1 MKIALIGNMNNNNF
15 AIMRYFRDLGF
26 DAHLLLYE
34 DDGMFSHEHFRPEAD
49 TWNIEKWIPFIT
61 RMSITN
67 SLTPAL
73 RFPWSWITS
82 APSTL
87 RRIFRP
93 GSKTTR
99 PISVAYIKRTLS
111 QYNHLV
117 GSGNVPALCE
127 KAGLILDIF
136 VPYSTGVEYVGYPP
150 YLRVIES
157 SNYLK
162 RHLMLEMRRQQI
174 RGIAKARHVLNA
186 DVGVTEEVL
195 QGIGIETLRLPM
207 PMVYANEDYA
217 TVRPGGVLRDA
228 QERIEASRLS
238 ILHHARIMWVNS
250 DRHTL
255 EDWRVLSKNTNW
267 LLESFA
273 RLVDARPAMKPL
285 LIMIEY
291 GADVEHTKRL
301 AKDLGIERSILWLP
315 KMTRRELMWIL
326 SRVTIGCGEFYETRR
341 TIWGGTGWETL
352 GSGKPLLQAF
362 NFDEG
367 EFERLFGYPPPP
379 MLPAST
385 QEEILQRLMFV
396 ADHPAAAEDI
406 GRGAKVWF
414 NQYNGVGLAKKWL
427 DLLARSADT
436 EMVSQE

>member
-15 AIMRYFRDLGF
+15 AIMRYFRDLGA

-34 DDGMFSHEHFRPEAD
+34 DDGKFSHEHFRPEAD
-49 TWNIEKWIPFIT
+49 TWNIEKWSPFIT
-61 RMSITN
+61 RMPITN

-73 RFPWSWITS
+73 RFPGSWLAS
-82 APSTL
+82 VPSTL
-87 RRIFRP
+87 RKIFRP
-93 GSKTTR
+93 GSKATR
-99 PISVAYIKRTLS
+99 PISGAYIKRTLS
-111 QYNHLV
+111 KYDRLV
-117 GSGNVPALCE
+117 GSGNAPALCE

-136 VPYSTGVEYVGYPP
+136 APYSTGVEYVGYPP
-150 YLRVIES
+150 YLRTAEG
-157 SNYLK
+157 SNPVK
-162 RHLMLEMRRQQI
+162 RHLMLEMRRRQI
-174 RGIAKARHVLNA
+174 RGIAKTRHVLNA
-186 DVGVTEEVL
+186 EVGATEEVL
-195 QGIGIETLRLPM
+195 RGIGVKPLRLPM

-217 TVRPGGVLRDA
+217 EVKPDGVLRLV
-228 QERIEASRLS
+228 QERIQTSRLS
-238 ILHHARIMWVNS
+238 ILHHARILWVNS
-250 DRHTL
+250 ERHTQ

-267 LLESFA
+267 LLKSFA
-273 RLVDARPAMKPL
+273 KLVAARPGLKPL

-301 AKDLGIERSILWLP
+301 VKELGIECNILWLP

-367 EFERLFGYPPPP
+367 EFEQLFGHPPPP
-379 MLPAST
+379 MLPVNS
-385 QEEILQRLMFV
+385 QEQILQRLMFV
-396 ADHPAAAEDI
+396 ADRPVAAEDI
-406 GRGAKVWF
+406 GRGAKDWF

-427 DLLARSADT
+427 GLLA
-436 EMVSQE
+436 